1 MSLSIAE
8 RETNLLDACRQN
20 SCSSLYHP
28 RPAENTVTGTG
39 CQIILAYPRKKGA
52 GKYVKTM
59 TSNFGLYFTFR
70 FLIPHQAGEKGVDL
84 WLACLEMAP
93 KSRNWMQGFGWREN
107 VSARGGRTQ
116 RCTGEHEGVR
126 YRVPSKGT
134 GEAPR
139 AGMRSYNLI

>member
-1 MSLSIAE
+1 MQ
-8 RETNLLDACRQN
+8 REKQTYWTLAGRTPVHLCTILGKR
-20 SCSSLYHP
+20 
-28 RPAENTVTGTG
+28 NTATGTR

-52 GKYVKTM
+52 GKYVKKM

-84 WLACLEMAP
+84 WLASLEMAP
-93 KSRNWMQGFGWREN
+93 KNKNWMQGFGWREN

-116 RCTGEHEGVR
+116 RCTEEHEGVR
-126 YRVPSKGT
+126 KGT

-139 AGMRSYNLI
+139 AGMRSYSLI